1 MAAWTI
7 HPIHPS
13 PAFYFPDA
21 TFSTPFL
28 IFRRTFAVV
37 LSGNTDTVFLLQ
49 FSFSWWIW
57 FGIPCTI
64 PTENPK
70 IRRNNTGY
78 LCISCVYACMLLR
91 KSSISALFRTT
102 HAFPSIRHLFIQV
115 FTWFFYIVHWLSI
128 HFLGL
133 HKYILH
139 ELRNSSFLVE
149 LIFVLGFT
157 HNILFSSIYIISF
170 FFFLY
175 GAFLFNNFHFTFYYF
190 LNSQR
195 VSWSF
200 FY

>member
-115 FTWFFYIVHWLSI
+115 FTWFFYIVHWLYLFISWV
-128 HFLGL
+128 
-133 HKYILH
+133 YINIYFMNF
-139 ELRNSSFLVE
+139 ETRAFSSS
-149 LIFVLGFT
+149 
-157 HNILFSSIYIISF
+157 LFSSSAS
-170 FFFLY
+170 LT
-175 GAFLFNNFHFTFYYF
+175 TFYF
-190 LNSQR
+190 LQFILFLS
-195 VSWSF
+195 SSF
-200 FY
+200 CAEHFYLIIFILHSIIF